1 MIPVSSET
9 ISSIPGRSISFGW
22 FLTNNHVRIP
32 ITTVIPVR
40 MKYVSA
46 NPRFWMSMTIGV
58 AAAIPPTL
66 PTRRRIPLIEAN
78 SFFLNQTANTFMIG
92 I

>member
-1 MIPVSSET
+1 
-9 ISSIPGRSISFGW
+9 
-22 FLTNNHVRIP
+22 
-32 ITTVIPVR
+32 
-40 MKYVSA
+40 
-46 NPRFWMSMTIGV
+46 MTIGV